1 MRFLRVLCGGAVGD
15 SEDDC
20 RSIIH
25 HRSLVRSHVNV
36 FMQSPNASLHMIAQE
51 KDRWN
56 EMTAANVARPLRTS
70 SMGHTTEVWGLESA
84 EEMGGIGEKWPK
96 SEEGRDN

>member
-1 MRFLRVLCGGAVGD
+1 
-15 SEDDC
+15 
-20 RSIIH
+20 
-25 HRSLVRSHVNV
+25 
-36 FMQSPNASLHMIAQE
+36 
-51 KDRWN
+51 
-56 EMTAANVARPLRTS
+56 MTAANVARPLRTS